1 MQKVPKVKSAIL
13 DAVANGLSQNPKKL
27 PSWLFYNEK
36 GDQIFQS
43 ITKLDEYY
51 PTKAEFEILEKYRKE
66 LIRYFSYSHNHFDL
80 IELGPGDGMKTE
92 ILLSRLTEAAIPFT
106 YKPIDISENVL
117 FQLQDTLKSK
127 FPSLRMEPA
136 VGKYEDALKRLT
148 DDEEQKVILFLGANI
163 GNYSLGDAQA
173 FLNMMGDSISIAD
186 LVLLGFD
193 LKKNPRTVAAAY
205 DDARGVT
212 AEFNLNLLHRLNE
225 ELGATFDVNNFIHY
239 PLYDPVSGE
248 ARSYLVSIKP
258 QSVYVHSLQKVFTF
272 SAWEAIHTEVS
283 QKYDMRMIKEMSGAA
298 GLEIIATF
306 FDSKQYFCDVL
317 FRKK

>member
-1 MQKVPKVKSAIL
+1 MQKASKIESAIGR
-13 DAVANGLSQNPKKL
+13 AVGNGLSQNPKHL
-27 PSWLFYNEK
+27 PSWLFYNEQ

-43 ITKLDEYY
+43 ITRLDEYY
-51 PTKAEFEILEKYRKE
+51 PTKSEFEILRKYRNE
-66 LIRYFSYSHNHFDL
+66 LVKYFSYCHNHFDL
-80 IELGPGDGMKTE
+80 IELGPGEGLKTE
-92 ILLSRLTEAAIPFT
+92 ILLSRLTETAIPFT

-136 VGKYEDALKRLT
+136 VGSYEDGLKRLSQN
-148 DDEEQKVILFLGANI
+148 EEQKVILFLGANI
-163 GNYSLGDAQA
+163 GNFTLSDAGG
-173 FLNMMGDSISIAD
+173 FLNMIGSVISISD
-186 LVLLGFD
+186 LVLIGFD
-193 LKKNPRTVAAAY
+193 LKKNPRTIAAAY

-212 AEFNLNLLHRLNE
+212 ADFNLNLLHRLNE
-225 ELGATFDVNNFIHY
+225 ELGATFDVDNFMHY

-258 QSVYVHSLQKVFTF
+258 QSVYIQSLQKVFKF
-272 SAWEAIHTEVS
+272 GAWEAIHTEVS
-283 QKYDMRMIKEMSGAA
+283 QKYDMEMIREMSRAA
-298 GLEIIATF
+298 GLEIIETF